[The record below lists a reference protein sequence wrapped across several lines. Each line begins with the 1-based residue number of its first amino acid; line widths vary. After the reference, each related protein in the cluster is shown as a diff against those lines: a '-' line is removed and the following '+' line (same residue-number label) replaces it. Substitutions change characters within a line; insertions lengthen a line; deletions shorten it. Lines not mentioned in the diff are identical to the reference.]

1 MDIAQCFIAGR
12 IGIRDNTDRQQ
23 VENFLKPLVFRHHF
37 LIDAIQMLASSK
49 NAIADM
55 MGIQQRADIGNHALH
70 LLITLCLALF
80 YQLCNLIIFFLVQIL
95 KAQILQLVLDIT
107 DTKTVCNRG
116 IDLQCFRGYFLLLFR
131 THILQCAHI
140 VEAVC
145 QLDQYNSNILCHS
158 NKYLTMIAGEIFFF
172 ILEFQGTD
180 FCDRLYQRGDFLS
193 EHITHFLNG
202 NVTVLHNIMQKA
214 CRNRLWSCTKHR
226 QYVADLYR
234 MNNIRLPAFAVL
246 PCMIFLRT
254 QICSRDQIDIFFFFD
269 IFSDLNHHFIKGH
282 DILTYHSITRIQEKG
297 KLPFV
302 FIIRKTLRKIH

>member
-12 IGIRDNTDRQQ
+12 IGIRDNTDCQQ
-23 VENFLKPLVFRHHF
+23 IENFLKPLVFRHHF
-37 LIDAIQMLASSK
+37 FIDAVQMLASSK

-55 MGIQQRADIGNHALH
+55 MSIQQRANIGNHALY

-80 YQLCNLIIFFLVQIL
+80 YKLCNLIILFLVQIL

-131 THILQCAHI
+131 THILQCPHI
-140 VEAVC
+140 MQAVC
-145 QLDQYNSNILCHS
+145 QLDQYDSNILCHS
-158 NKYLTMIAGEIFFF
+158 NKYLTMIAGEIFLF
-172 ILEFQGTD
+172 ILEFQRTD
-180 FCDRLYQRGDFLS
+180 FCDRFNQRGDFLT
-193 EHITHFLNG
+193 EHVTHFLNG
-202 NVTVLHNIMQKA
+202 NIAVLHNIMQKA
-214 CRNRLWSCTKHR
+214 CRNRLWSSTKHG
-226 QYVADLYR
+226 QYIAHLYR
-234 MNNIRLPAFAVL
+234 MNNIRLSAFAVL
-246 PCMIFLRT
+246 SRMILLCT